1 MGDIIKRISP
11 EQAGEITSL
20 VMFGDVHAHTG
31 NGRVEYIEI
40 KITLKKFD
48 EAQDFIN
55 SLKTK

>member
-1 MGDIIKRISP
+1 MNRISP

-20 VMFGDVHAHTG
+20 VMFGDVHARIG
-31 NGRVEYIEI
+31 NGKVEYIEI

-55 SLKTK
+55 SLKTE